1 MFSFRATCSKCNWEN
16 EEKGKG
22 YRDQHGR
29 REMRATTDEHESRQR
44 RVERG
49 SCENVL
55 YFLRNYSSVISS
67 ILQCFRF
74 YKISLIQKN
83 ACRIFQIAEVVAKLF
98 QLSSRMIPVFLEI
111 FQKSADWRDQS
122 KFTWN
127 VQTMCRLCAE
137 TLWISPAFLKRRW
150 HFFLECYREIQLL
163 NTK

>member
-1 MFSFRATCSKCNWEN
+1 
-16 EEKGKG
+16 
-22 YRDQHGR
+22 
-29 REMRATTDEHESRQR
+29 MRATTDEHESRQR

-98 QLSSRMIPVFLEI
+98 QRSSRMIPVFLEI

-137 TLWISPAFLKRRW
+137 ALWISPAFLKRGELWNYDLRAQSKALSFAGSKQPDTKY
-150 HFFLECYREIQLL
+150 HRYVLYKLL
-163 NTK
+163 LYHVFASIGRD